1 MERSASSSDDELMD
15 GFIEQRARPLIF
27 PQVTDYDPQSSSLAE
42 QIKQLNALCSSMAQ
56 ALLTMNKKLDSCDER
71 LAQLSAATQ
80 RDLASEIVQELAK
93 AQGDVPGVLDEL
105 RALAAAANSKAPDLA
120 EMVAIVRKIKPL
132 IKTMGKRLETI
143 ESRDLRMEN
152 LYLREKI
159 PFHFQPHHSSGLG
172 AAIGQPLR
180 PPQGK
185 K

>member
-1 MERSASSSDDELMD
+1 MESSASYSEDELAE
-15 GFIEQRARPLIF
+15 GFIEGRRRALIF
-27 PQVTDYDPQSSSLAE
+27 PQVTDYDPQSISLAE
-42 QIKQLNALCSSMAQ
+42 QIKQLNALCSSIAQ

-71 LAQLSAATQ
+71 LTQLTAATQ
-80 RDLASEIVQELAK
+80 RDLAGEIVQELAK
-93 AQGDVPGVLDEL
+93 AQANVPA
-105 RALAAAANSKAPDLA
+105 ALAELLVLAEAGSKPADLA
-120 EMVAIVRKIKPL
+120 EMVAIMRKIKPL